1 MHLRATEPSMALERS
16 RQERVGE
23 KSTQRTGALCTAIW
37 RTGFR
42 VAASIMRMDRS
53 EDPVAIKEP
62 SLL

>member
-1 MHLRATEPSMALERS
+1 MALERS